1 MITCDARCTC
11 EIKSRIAMAK
21 PAFKKKKAL
30 FTSKVE
36 LNLRWKLLKYYIWS
50 IVLYV
55 AVKWTLQ
62 KVDQKY
68 LESFE
73 MCWRRIEIS
82 WTDCVRNEEVLER
95 VEEGRNILQAIKRRK
110 ANWIACILHWNCLLQ
125 HVIEGKIDG
134 RVEVTGR

>member
-1 MITCDARCTC
+1 M
-11 EIKSRIAMAK
+11 
-21 PAFKKKKAL
+21 
-30 FTSKVE
+30 
-36 LNLRWKLLKYYIWS
+36 
-50 IVLYV
+50 YV

-82 WTDCVRNEEVLER
+82 WTECVRNEEVLER